1 MARRY
6 CNSQLC
12 SVCSLQTRPRDLK
25 ALAHLNRYL
34 FKYRLHFLGGVL
46 FVAISVVFRIYPAQL
61 VRASFDSVEAS
72 LAAQDPSA
80 GSAGELRKTLILYG
94 LSIIGSS
101 LLAGLFMF
109 FMRQTI
115 IVMSRHIEY
124 DLKNEIFEQYQR
136 LSMSFYKTHST
147 GDLMNRISEDVSRVR
162 MYIGPAIMYA
172 VNVAITLVMV
182 IAIMLSINVELTLY
196 VLAPLPVLSYA
207 IYKISVAINQRSER
221 VQSKLSDLSTYVQEA
236 FSGIRVLK
244 VYVQEERASSEFA
257 RLSDEYRGLNDRLY
271 KVDALFFPLMSLLI
285 GLSTLATIYVG
296 GLQTIGGEISAGNIA
311 EFVLYVNLLTWPVA
325 SIGWVSSIVQR
336 AEASQERINEFLRER
351 PEIEDKGIPSAPPK
365 GKIEFKSV
373 GFTYPDSGIR
383 ALHGLSFEVQ
393 EGQTLG
399 VLGRTGSGKSTLTAL
414 LGRLYDP
421 VEGEIYLDDK
431 PLRDWSLGQLRS
443 SMGFV
448 PQDAFLFS
456 ETLKYN
462 IAFGSRSASDEA
474 IERAAKSAEIHETI
488 LGFPE
493 GYATRVGERGLSLS
507 GGQKQRVSIARA
519 LVGDPPLLVFD
530 DCLSAVD
537 TETEARILQNLKEV
551 SKNRSSII
559 ISHRVSTV
567 MHADLILV
575 LEKGEI
581 AESGTHEFLMEHSG
595 IYADLYRQQLEE
607 ESHASTVENRGS
619 MNTKSALGSL

>member
-1 MARRY
+1 
-6 CNSQLC
+6 
-12 SVCSLQTRPRDLK
+12 VK
-25 ALAHLNRYL
+25 ALRHLNRYL
-34 FKYRLHFLGGVL
+34 YKYRWRFLAGVL

-61 VRASFDSVEAS
+61 VRQSFDAIEQSFETA
-72 LAAQDPSA
+72 PA
-80 GSAGELRKTLILYG
+80 GSVDPGDLKSKLVLYG
-94 LSIIGSS
+94 LAIIGSS
-101 LLAGLFMF
+101 LLAGVFMF

-124 DLKNEIFEQYQR
+124 DLKNEIFDQYQK
-136 LSMSFYKTHST
+136 LSLGFYKTHST

-172 VNVAITLVMV
+172 VNVVITLVMV

-221 VQSKLSDLSTYVQEA
+221 VQAKLSDLSTYVQEA

-244 VYVQEERASSEFA
+244 VYVQEPRVSDEFA
-257 RLSDEYRGLNDRLY
+257 ALSDEYRGLNEKLY

-285 GLSTLATIYVG
+285 GLSTLATIYIG
-296 GLQTIGGEISAGNIA
+296 GLQTIAGEISAGNIA

-336 AEASQERINEFLRER
+336 AEASQERINEFLREH
-351 PEIEDKGIPSAPPK
+351 PEIQNQGQLGPDPK
-365 GKIEFKSV
+365 GQIEFRKV

-383 ALHGLSFEVQ
+383 ALNDLSFVVEQ
-393 EGQTLG
+393 GQTLA
-399 VLGRTGSGKSTLTAL
+399 VLGKTGSGKSTLTAL

-421 VEGEIYLDDK
+421 TEGEIYLDGK
-431 PLRDWSLGQLRS
+431 PLREWDLGQLRRS
-443 SMGFV
+443 LGFV

-462 IAFGSRSASDEA
+462 IAFGTHAASDTD
-474 IERAAKSAEIHETI
+474 IEKAAQAAEIHETI

-519 LVGDPPLLVFD
+519 LVGHPALLVFD

-537 TETEARILQNLKEV
+537 TETESKILSNLLEI
-551 SKNRSSII
+551 SRNRSTLL

-567 MHADLILV
+567 MHADLIVV
-575 LEKGEI
+575 LDKGEVV
-581 AESGTHEFLMEHSG
+581 ERGTHEALMALGG
-595 IYADLYRQQLEE
+595 IYADLYRRQLEE
-607 ESHASTVENRGS
+607 ARSAVEDQ
-619 MNTKSALGSL
+619 TL

>member
-1 MARRY
+1 M
-6 CNSQLC
+6 
-12 SVCSLQTRPRDLK
+12 K
-25 ALAHLNRYL
+25 ALSHLNRYL
-34 FKYRLHFLGGVL
+34 FKYRWRFLAGVF

-61 VRASFDSVEAS
+61 VRQSFDAIEQSFEA
-72 LAAQDPSA
+72 APA
-80 GSAGELRKTLILYG
+80 GALDTGDLKSKLVLYG
-94 LSIIGSS
+94 LAIIGSS
-101 LLAGLFMF
+101 LLAGMFMF

-124 DLKNEIFEQYQR
+124 DLKNEIFDQYQK
-136 LSMSFYKTHST
+136 LSLGFYKTRST

-172 VNVAITLVMV
+172 VNVLITLVMV

-244 VYVQEERASSEFA
+244 VYVQEPRVSEEFSA
-257 RLSDEYRGLNDRLY
+257 LSDEYRSVNEKLY

-285 GLSTLATIYVG
+285 GLSTLATIYIG
-296 GLQTIGGEISAGNIA
+296 GLQTIAGEISAGNIA

-336 AEASQERINEFLRER
+336 AEASQERINEFLREQ
-351 PEIEDKGIPSAPPK
+351 PEIRNQGQPGPDPK
-365 GKIEFKSV
+365 GRIEFRNV

-383 ALHGLSFEVQ
+383 ALNDLCFVVE
-393 EGQTLG
+393 EGQTLA
-399 VLGRTGSGKSTLTAL
+399 VLGKTGSGKSTLTAL

-421 VEGEIYLDDK
+421 TDGEIYLDGK
-431 PLRDWSLGQLRS
+431 PLREWDLGQLRRS
-443 SMGFV
+443 LGFV

-456 ETLKYN
+456 ETLRYN
-462 IAFGSRSASDEA
+462 IAFGAHAATDEQ
-474 IERAAKSAEIHETI
+474 IERAAKAAEIHDTI

-519 LVGDPPLLVFD
+519 LVGDPALLVFD

-537 TETEARILQNLKEV
+537 TETESKILSNLLEI
-551 SKNRSSII
+551 SRDRSTLL

-567 MHADLILV
+567 MHAHLIVV
-575 LEKGEI
+575 LDRGVVVER
-581 AESGTHEFLMEHSG
+581 GTHDSLMSLG
-595 IYADLYRQQLEE
+595 GVYADLYRRQLEE
-607 ESHASTVENRGS
+607 ARTAVEDQ
-619 MNTKSALGSL
+619 TL

>member
-1 MARRY
+1 
-6 CNSQLC
+6 
-12 SVCSLQTRPRDLK
+12 VK
-25 ALAHLNRYL
+25 ALRHLNRYL
-34 FKYRLHFLGGVL
+34 YKYRWRFLAGVL

-61 VRASFDSVEAS
+61 VRQSFDAIEQSFETA
-72 LAAQDPSA
+72 PA
-80 GSAGELRKTLILYG
+80 GSVDPGDLKSKLVLYG
-94 LSIIGSS
+94 LAIIGSS
-101 LLAGLFMF
+101 LLAGVFMF

-124 DLKNEIFEQYQR
+124 DLKNEIFDQYQK
-136 LSMSFYKTHST
+136 LSLGFYKTHST

-172 VNVAITLVMV
+172 VNVVITLVMV

-221 VQSKLSDLSTYVQEA
+221 VQAKLSDLSTYVQEA

-244 VYVQEERASSEFA
+244 VYVQEPRVSDEFA
-257 RLSDEYRGLNDRLY
+257 ALSDEYRGLNEKLY

-285 GLSTLATIYVG
+285 GLSTLATIYIG
-296 GLQTIGGEISAGNIA
+296 GLQTIAGEISAGNIA

-336 AEASQERINEFLRER
+336 AEASQERINEFLREH
-351 PEIEDKGIPSAPPK
+351 PEIQNQGQLGPDPK
-365 GKIEFKSV
+365 GQIEFRKV

-383 ALHGLSFEVQ
+383 ALNDLSFVVEQ
-393 EGQTLG
+393 GQTLA
-399 VLGRTGSGKSTLTAL
+399 VLGKTGSGKSTLTAL

-421 VEGEIYLDDK
+421 TEGEIYLDGK
-431 PLRDWSLGQLRS
+431 PLREWDLGQLRRS
-443 SMGFV
+443 LGFV

-456 ETLKYN
+456 ETLKYH
-462 IAFGSRSASDEA
+462 IAFGTHAASDTD
-474 IERAAKSAEIHETI
+474 IEKAAQAAEIHETI

-519 LVGDPPLLVFD
+519 LVGHPALLVFD

-537 TETEARILQNLKEV
+537 TETESKILSNLLEI
-551 SKNRSSII
+551 SRNRSTLL

-567 MHADLILV
+567 MHADLIVV
-575 LEKGEI
+575 LDKGEVV
-581 AESGTHEFLMEHSG
+581 ERGTHEALMALGG
-595 IYADLYRQQLEE
+595 IYADLYRRQLEE
-607 ESHASTVENRGS
+607 ARSAVEDQ
-619 MNTKSALGSL
+619 TL

>member
-1 MARRY
+1 M
-6 CNSQLC
+6 
-12 SVCSLQTRPRDLK
+12 
-25 ALAHLNRYL
+25 
-34 FKYRLHFLGGVL
+34 
-46 FVAISVVFRIYPAQL
+46 AISVVFRIYPAQL
-61 VRASFDSVEAS
+61 VRASFDSVEAA
-72 LAAQDPSA
+72 LASGDPAVSGGA
-80 GSAGELRKTLILYG
+80 ELRKTLILYG
-94 LSIIGSS
+94 ISIIGSS

-196 VLAPLPVLSYA
+196 VLAPLPILSYA

-244 VYVQEERASSEFA
+244 VYVQEERATAEFA
-257 RLSDEYRGLNDRLY
+257 KLSDEYRGLNDRLY

-351 PEIEDKGIPSAPPK
+351 PEIENTALPSAPPK

-373 GFTYPDSGIR
+373 GFTYPDSGIK
-383 ALHGLSFEVQ
+383 ALDHLSFVVH

-421 VEGEIYLDDK
+421 VEGEIFLDDRR
-431 PLRDWSLGQLRS
+431 LSDWNLGQLRS

-456 ETLKYN
+456 ETLSYN
-462 IAFGSRSASDEA
+462 IAFGSRAASAED
-474 IERAAKSAEIHETI
+474 IERAAKAAEIHETI
-488 LGFPE
+488 LAFPD
-493 GYATRVGERGLSLS
+493 GYSTRVGERGLSLS

-519 LVGDPPLLVFD
+519 LVGEPPLLVFD

-551 SKNRSSII
+551 SKDRSSII

-575 LEKGEI
+575 LEKGRI
-581 AESGTHEFLMEHSG
+581 AESGTHEQLLERSG
-595 IYADLYRQQLEE
+595 IYADLHRQQLEE
-607 ESHASTVENRGS
+607 ER
-619 MNTKSALGSL
+619 SAPAAEKTLSSGAIFDSKNG

>member
-1 MARRY
+1 M
-6 CNSQLC
+6 
-12 SVCSLQTRPRDLK
+12 K
-25 ALAHLNRYL
+25 ALRHLNRYL
-34 FKYRLHFLGGVL
+34 YKYRWRFLAGVL

-61 VRASFDSVEAS
+61 VRQSFDAIEQSFETA
-72 LAAQDPSA
+72 PA
-80 GSAGELRKTLILYG
+80 GSVDPGDLKSKLVLYG
-94 LSIIGSS
+94 LAIIGSS
-101 LLAGLFMF
+101 LLAGVFMF

-124 DLKNEIFEQYQR
+124 DLKNEIFDQYQK
-136 LSMSFYKTHST
+136 LSLGFYKTHST

-172 VNVAITLVMV
+172 VNVVITLVMV

-221 VQSKLSDLSTYVQEA
+221 VQAKLSDLSTYVQEA

-244 VYVQEERASSEFA
+244 VYVQEPRVSDEFA
-257 RLSDEYRGLNDRLY
+257 ALSDEYRGLNEKLY

-285 GLSTLATIYVG
+285 GLSTLATIYIG
-296 GLQTIGGEISAGNIA
+296 GLQTIAGEISAGNIA

-336 AEASQERINEFLRER
+336 AEASQERINEFLREH
-351 PEIEDKGIPSAPPK
+351 PEIQNQGQLGPDPK
-365 GKIEFKSV
+365 GQIEFRKV

-383 ALHGLSFEVQ
+383 ALNDLSFVVEQ
-393 EGQTLG
+393 GQTLA
-399 VLGRTGSGKSTLTAL
+399 VLGKTGSGKSTLTAL

-421 VEGEIYLDDK
+421 TEGEIYLDGK
-431 PLRDWSLGQLRS
+431 PLREWDLGQLRRS
-443 SMGFV
+443 LGFV

-462 IAFGSRSASDEA
+462 IAFGTHAASDTD
-474 IERAAKSAEIHETI
+474 IEKAAQAAEIHETI

-519 LVGDPPLLVFD
+519 LVGHPALLVFD

-537 TETEARILQNLKEV
+537 TETESKILSNLLEI
-551 SKNRSSII
+551 SRNRSTLL

-567 MHADLILV
+567 MHADLIVV
-575 LEKGEI
+575 LDKGEVV
-581 AESGTHEFLMEHSG
+581 ERGTHEALMALGG
-595 IYADLYRQQLEE
+595 IYADLYRRQLEE
-607 ESHASTVENRGS
+607 ARSAVEDQ
-619 MNTKSALGSL
+619 TL